1 MPRIVSRKR
10 GALLRLGSA
19 AAVVACSLG
28 LALPAANAV
37 AAVAAAE
44 PALARGNELFAAGEY
59 AAAREAFTEA
69 LDADPSSVEAHL
81 GRARAYYAMGEY
93 ARARIE
99 FEAVLGYGTA
109 VVGPELQTLDAIV
122 APDLQTLVAIYDGIA
137 EDYAAGR
144 TWSPFYYAE
153 TGVGSYRQ
161 NSSKSTDLF
170 GGAGNYDTF
179 LPIRVGGGWSAQVTE
194 RHSFNGTLDYRF
206 RWYDDSDRRND
217 SDLRWNFNLS
227 RPVDDDN
234 LRFGM
239 RGRTSYRGDGRYR
252 NDWGAFATYSIGF
265 GESDR
270 LALTGE
276 VRERRYPRGPLR
288 SRTRDI
294 AELTGIWTHSLAN
307 GKTSL
312 SLGGS
317 YAQEW
322 ATQERVDG
330 DASIWSIR
338 SSIDH
343 SFSDSLDSF
352 FFLEYWEEGYSEER
366 PFLSTDPDVLVE
378 RSDELVYV
386 GGGLTWSFAPGWTLR
401 PSFEY
406 DWEGSNIPALEY
418 SKTEVWVT
426 VRKSF

>member
-1 MPRIVSRKR
+1 MERAGIIDFGGYPPTCGWAR
-10 GALLRLGSA
+10 A
-19 AAVVACSLG
+19 AAVASLL
-28 LALPAANAV
+28 LATFAQ
-37 AAVAAAE
+37 AAE
-44 PALARGNELFAAGEY
+44 PDLARAEQMLKEGQAAEAVALFEQ
-59 AAAREAFTEA
+59 A
-69 LDADPSSVEAHL
+69 LEADPSSVGAHL
-81 GRARAYYAMGEY
+81 GLGRALYASGEY

-99 FEAVLGYGTA
+99 FESVLGYGIA

-153 TGVGSYRQ
+153 TGIGSYRQ
-161 NSSKSTDLF
+161 NSSQSTDLF

-179 LPIRVGGGWSAQVTE
+179 LPIRVGGGWNAQLTE
-194 RHSFNGTLDYRF
+194 RHSFNGLIDYRF

-252 NDWGAFATYSIGF
+252 NDWGAFATYSVGF
-265 GESDR
+265 GENDR

-338 SSIDH
+338 SSVDH

>member
-1 MPRIVSRKR
+1 
-10 GALLRLGSA
+10 
-19 AAVVACSLG
+19 
-28 LALPAANAV
+28 
-37 AAVAAAE
+37 
-44 PALARGNELFAAGEY
+44 
-59 AAAREAFTEA
+59 
-69 LDADPSSVEAHL
+69 
-81 GRARAYYAMGEY
+81 MGEY

-109 VVGPELQTLDAIV
+109 VVGPELQSLDAIV

-153 TGVGSYRQ
+153 TGVGNYRQ
-161 NSSKSTDLF
+161 NSSQSTDLF
-170 GGAGNYDTF
+170 GGAGDHDTF

-194 RHSFNGTLDYRF
+194 RHSFNGTIDYRF

-217 SDLRWNFNLS
+217 SDLRWNLNLS

-252 NDWGAFATYSIGF
+252 NDWGAFATYNIGF
-265 GESDR
+265 GASDR

-294 AELTGIWTHSLAN
+294 AELTAIWTHALTN
-307 GKTSL
+307 GRTSL

-322 ATQERVDG
+322 ATQERIDG

-338 SSIDH
+338 SSVDH

-366 PFLSTDPDVLVE
+366 PLLSTDPDVLVE

-386 GGGLTWSFAPGWTLR
+386 GGGLTWSFAPGSTLR
-401 PSFEY
+401 PSVEY

-426 VRKSF
+426 VRKSL